1 MAYGKQKTAAKSYL
15 SEQKQLKEIVLR
27 TMKKI
32 SDIVG
37 SSLGTGGK
45 LTLLESDLPNIPNR
59 LSKDGVSI
67 FRALGASNPYEH
79 LIIESARD
87 AAIRTA
93 STAGDGTTTATI
105 LSYNIIKNI
114 FEFCEKNP
122 KYSPQKAVRRIR
134 KIAKELLTPY
144 IQDRSI
150 KITEE
155 NKDLL
160 LKVATIS
167 ANGDREL
174 AESVINAFELIGYGE
189 ASHITIRQLT
199 GPDSYKVERIDGMP
213 IPIGLEESCG
223 KFHTVFI
230 NDQANL
236 RAHMEKP
243 LFLLFDGVISDLVS
257 VGPMFDAIGERYAA
271 GNADYKNV
279 VVVSHGFSDNV
290 LTGLA
295 FNFSNPQT
303 INILP
308 LKTPMA
314 QYLNSQQQWLMDFSA
329 FTGAKI
335 FGLKDQLSTATVD
348 DLGRGMESFESYR
361 FRSTVIGDP
370 EPINIEVRASDL
382 KKMKENSESQAERI
396 WLEERLGILTSGIAK
411 LTVYG
416 GSSGDI
422 TERVDRIED
431 ATMAVKSAIVHG
443 VLPGGCRI
451 SLDMAMKLAELS
463 ENDPARE
470 VLMPSLLSLPEKLLE
485 NAGYND
491 EEIQDIIEKLINNN
505 KLVYNLEDEKFGDP
519 FDLGLF
525 DASKAVEDS
534 LNNAISIAGVLG
546 CMGGIV
552 AFPRDA
558 AAEREEF
565 RKDKEYM
572 ETTDNPHSHKNEANE
587 RA

>member
-1 MAYGKQKTAAKSYL
+1 MAYGKQKTAAKTYI
-15 SEQKQLKEIVLR
+15 SEPQILKDIVLR
-27 TMKKI
+27 TMEKV
-32 SDIVG
+32 SNIVG

-67 FRALGASNPYEH
+67 FKSLGAANPYEH

-87 AAIRTA
+87 AAVRTA

-105 LSYNIIKNI
+105 LSYHIIKNI
-114 FEFCEKNP
+114 FAFCENNP

-134 KIAKELLTPY
+134 KVLKDILVPY
-144 IQDRSI
+144 IRERAI

-167 ANGDREL
+167 ANGDKEL
-174 AESVINAFELIGYGE
+174 AEAVITAFELIGYGE
-189 ASHITIRQLT
+189 SSHITIRQLT
-199 GPDSYKVERIDGMP
+199 GPDSYDVKRIDGMP

-230 NDQANL
+230 SDQAGQ
-236 RAHMEKP
+236 RAYLEKP
-243 LFLLFDGVISDLVS
+243 LFLLFDGVINDLVS
-257 VGPMFDAIGERYAA
+257 VGPMFDAIGEKYAS
-271 GNADYKNV
+271 GDADFKNLV
-279 VVVSHGFSDNV
+279 LVSHGFSDNV
-290 LTGLA
+290 LTGLS
-295 FNFSNPQT
+295 FNFANPQT

-308 LKTPMA
+308 LKSPMA
-314 QYLNSQQQWLMDFSA
+314 QFLNSQQQWLMDLSA

-335 FGLKDQLSTATVD
+335 FGLKDQLSTAKIE
-348 DLGRGMESFESYR
+348 DLGTGMQSFEAYR
-361 FRSTVIGDP
+361 FRSTVVGDP
-370 EPINIEVRASDL
+370 EPMNIEVRADTL
-382 KKMKENSESQAERI
+382 KKMKENAESQAERM
-396 WLEERLGILTSGIAK
+396 WLEERLGVLTSGIAK

-431 ATMAVKSAIVHG
+431 ATMAVKSAITHG

-451 SLDMAMKLAELS
+451 SLDMAVKLMDLP

-470 VLMPSLLSLPEKLLE
+470 VLFPSLIALPEKLLD
-485 NAGYND
+485 NSGYNE
-491 EEIQDIIEKLINNN
+491 EEIKDIIDKLIGNPE
-505 KLVYNLEDEKFGDP
+505 LVYDLETESFGDP
-519 FDLGLF
+519 FELGLF

-534 LNNAISIAGVLG
+534 LNNSISISGVLG

-552 AFPRDA
+552 AFPRDVDM
-558 AAEREEF
+558 EREEF
-565 RKDKEYM
+565 RKDKEFM
-572 ETTDNPHSHKNEANE
+572 QICENPHQYKNEANE
-587 RA
+587 RP

>member
-1 MAYGKQKTAAKSYL
+1 MAYGKQKTDAKSYL
-15 SEQKQLKEIVLR
+15 SEPQELKYIVLK
-27 TMKKI
+27 TMKKV

-45 LTLLESDLPNIPNR
+45 LTLLESDLPGIPNR

-67 FRALGASNPYEH
+67 FKSLGSANPYEH

-93 STAGDGTTTATI
+93 ATAGDGTTSATI

-114 FEFCEKNP
+114 FEFCENHP
-122 KYSPQKAVRRIR
+122 RYSPQKAIRRVR
-134 KIAKELLTPY
+134 KVVKEVLNPY
-144 IQDRSI
+144 IQERAI
-150 KITEE
+150 KITED

-174 AESVINAFELIGYGE
+174 AEAVIEAFELIGYGSE
-189 ASHITIRQLT
+189 SHITIKQLT

-213 IPIGLEESCG
+213 IAAGLEESCG

-230 NDQANL
+230 NDQASQ
-236 RAHMEKP
+236 RTYMEKP

-257 VGPMFDAIGERYAA
+257 VGPMFDAIGERYAS
-271 GNADYKNV
+271 GNSDYKNV
-279 VVVSHGFSDNV
+279 VLISHGFSDNV

-308 LKTPMA
+308 VRSPMA
-314 QYLNSQQQWLMDFSA
+314 QYLNSQQQWMMDVSA

-335 FGLKDQLSTATVD
+335 FGLKNQMSTATVE
-348 DLGRGMESFESYR
+348 DLGQGVESFEAYR
-361 FRSTVIGDP
+361 FRSTIVGNP
-370 EPINIEVRASDL
+370 EPLNIEVRASEL
-382 KKMKENSESQAERI
+382 KKMKENSESQHEKI

-431 ATMAVKSAIVHG
+431 ATMACKSAINHG

-451 SLDMAMKLAELS
+451 TLDMALKLAQLE

-470 VLMPSLLSLPEKLLE
+470 ILMPSLLSLPERLLE
-485 NAGYND
+485 NAGYNED
-491 EEIQDIIEKLINNN
+491 EIATIVEKLINNPE
-505 KLVYNLEDEKFGDP
+505 LVYNLEDEQFGDP
-519 FDLGLF
+519 YELGLF
-525 DASKAVEDS
+525 DAAMAVSDS
-534 LNNAISIAGVLG
+534 LSNAVSIAGVLG

-552 AFPRDA
+552 AFPRDVTM
-558 AAEREEF
+558 EREEF
-565 RKDKEYM
+565 RKDKEFTEMCEKPEQYV
-572 ETTDNPHSHKNEANE
+572 NEANE
-587 RA
+587 RP